1 MREAAAW
8 SVLGLCLSM
17 GSLLRLALQ
26 YFSVLLI
33 VGLTDRQALLL
44 LLLFSAVT
52 EGLGLL
58 TPPSACI
65 GQARTLSLL
74 LLPYFP
80 HGRYSWTGHYHY
92 KRQGRTATTSVLHL
106 NAVVLSLTPPLLSS
120 RPGLLLLVLVLLVP
134 TVETFPHAR
143 SSTDHV
149 RCIMA

>member
-1 MREAAAW
+1 MREAAW

-26 YFSVLLI
+26 YRSVLLI
-33 VGLTDRQALLL
+33 VGLTDRPALL

-52 EGLGLL
+52 EGLALL

-74 LLPYFP
+74 LLF
-80 HGRYSWTGHYHY
+80 
-92 KRQGRTATTSVLHL
+92 QGRTTTTSVLHL

-134 TVETFPHAR
+134 PVETFRHAR